1 MTEVTTV
8 YDRFT
13 ELTKRAMVGARDAA
27 TALGHDFI
35 GSEHLLLGLAQT
47 AGVASEA
54 LRAHGV
60 ELGQLRDETVRQLA
74 ADGVQ
79 ATRGQ
84 AAKDALSSLGIDLA
98 EIRRRTDENFG
109 PDTLKYP
116 RPAFSLQAKR
126 AVQASLQQAIELTGV
141 RHHNEGPAQIG
152 DYSPAH
158 RGRRSQRIDTE
169 HLLLG
174 VLAEEDGAPVR
185 VLATLGVDAESLRR
199 SVLERAA

>member
-35 GSEHLLLGLAQT
+35 GTEHLLLGLAQT

-60 ELGQLRDETVRQLA
+60 ELGRLRDETVRALA
-74 ADGVQ
+74 DDGVP

-84 AAKDALSSLGIDLA
+84 AAKEALSSLGIDLT
-98 EIRRRTDENFG
+98 EIRRLADENFG
-109 PDTLKYP
+109 PGAFKYP
-116 RPAFSLQAKR
+116 RPAFSVLAKK
-126 AVQASLQQAIELTGV
+126 AVQASLQRAIELG
-141 RHHNEGPAQIG
+141 Q
-152 DYSPAH
+152 
-158 RGRRSQRIDTE
+158 QRIDTE

-174 VLAEEDGAPVR
+174 VLADGDGVPIR
-185 VLATLGVDAESLRR
+185 VLATLGVDADALRR

>member
-13 ELTKRAMVGARDAA
+13 ELTKRAIVGARDAA
-27 TALGHDFI
+27 TALGHDFT
-35 GSEHLLLGLAQT
+35 GTEHLLLGLAQT

-60 ELGQLRDETVRQLA
+60 ELGQLRDEMVRAMA
-74 ADGVQ
+74 ADGIS

-98 EIRRRTDENFG
+98 EIRRRADENFG
-109 PDTLKYP
+109 PDALKYP
-116 RPAFSLQAKR
+116 RPAFSLQAKK
-126 AVQASLQQAIELTGV
+126 AVQASLRQAIELG
-141 RHHNEGPAQIG
+141 Q
-152 DYSPAH
+152 
-158 RGRRSQRIDTE
+158 QRIDTE

-174 VLAEEDGAPVR
+174 VLAEGDGVAVR
-185 VLATLGVDAESLRR
+185 VLGTLGVDAEALRR
-199 SVLERAA
+199 SVIERASH

>member
-1 MTEVTTV
+1 MTEATTV

-13 ELTKRAMVGARDAA
+13 ELTKRAIVGARDAA

-35 GSEHLLLGLAQT
+35 GTEHLLLGLAQT

-60 ELGQLRDETVRQLA
+60 ELGQLRDETIRELA
-74 ADGVQ
+74 ANGVP

-98 EIRRRTDENFG
+98 EIRRRADENFG
-109 PDTLKYP
+109 PDAFKYP
-116 RPAFSLQAKR
+116 RPAFSLQAKK
-126 AVQASLQQAIELTGV
+126 AVQSSLQQAIELG
-141 RHHNEGPAQIG
+141 Q
-152 DYSPAH
+152 
-158 RGRRSQRIDTE
+158 QRIDTE

-174 VLAEEDGAPVR
+174 ILAEGDDVAIR
-185 VLATLGVDAESLRR
+185 ALTTLGVDAEALRR

>member
-35 GSEHLLLGLAQT
+35 GTEHLLLGLAQT

-60 ELGQLRDETVRQLA
+60 ELGQLRDETVRGLA
-74 ADGVQ
+74 AHGIT

-84 AAKDALSSLGIDLA
+84 AAKDALSSLGIDLT
-98 EIRRRTDENFG
+98 EIRRRANENFG
-109 PDTLKYP
+109 PDAFKYP
-116 RPAFSLQAKR
+116 RPAFSVEAKK
-126 AVQASLQQAIELTGV
+126 AVQASLHQAIDLG
-141 RHHNEGPAQIG
+141 H
-152 DYSPAH
+152 
-158 RGRRSQRIDTE
+158 QRIDTE

-174 VLAEEDGAPVR
+174 VLAESNGVPIR
-185 VLATLGVDAESLRR
+185 VLATLGVDAEALRQSL
-199 SVLERAA
+199 LERAS

>member
-1 MTEVTTV
+1 MTEEAAAGAEAAAVTSV

-13 ELTKRAMVGARDAA
+13 ELTKRAMAGARDAA

-74 ADGVQ
+74 ADGAP

-98 EIRRRTDENFG
+98 GIRRRAGENFG
-109 PDTLKYP
+109 PDAFKYP

-126 AVQASLQQAIELTGV
+126 AVQASLQQAIELG
-141 RHHNEGPAQIG
+141 Q
-152 DYSPAH
+152 
-158 RGRRSQRIDTE
+158 QRIDTE

-185 VLATLGVDAESLRR
+185 VLATLGVDAEALRR

>member
-35 GSEHLLLGLAQT
+35 GTEHLLLGLAQT

-54 LRAHGV
+54 LRAHGI
-60 ELGQLRDETVRQLA
+60 ELGQLRDETVRELA
-74 ADGVQ
+74 ADGVP

-98 EIRRRTDENFG
+98 EIRRRADENFG
-109 PDTLKYP
+109 PDAFKYP
-116 RPAFSLQAKR
+116 RPAFSLQAKK
-126 AVQASLQQAIELTGV
+126 AVQASLQQAIELG
-141 RHHNEGPAQIG
+141 Q
-152 DYSPAH
+152 
-158 RGRRSQRIDTE
+158 QRIDTE

-174 VLAEEDGAPVR
+174 ILTQGDGVAIQ
-185 VLATLGVDAESLRR
+185 VLATLGVDADALRR
-199 SVLERAA
+199 SVLERTA

>member
-35 GSEHLLLGLAQT
+35 GAEHLLLGLVQT

-60 ELGQLRDETVRQLA
+60 ELGHLRDETVREQA
-74 ADGVQ
+74 ARGVP
-79 ATRGQ
+79 ATHGQ

-98 EIRRRTDENFG
+98 EIRRRADESFG
-109 PDTLKYP
+109 PDAFKYP
-116 RPAFSLQAKR
+116 RPAFSVQAKK
-126 AVQASLQQAIELTGV
+126 AVQASLHQAIELG
-141 RHHNEGPAQIG
+141 Q
-152 DYSPAH
+152 
-158 RGRRSQRIDTE
+158 QRIDTE

-174 VLAEEDGAPVR
+174 VLAEGNGVPIR
-185 VLATLGVDAESLRR
+185 VLATLGVDAEALRQ
-199 SVLERAA
+199 SVLERAVN